1 MKHAQSGRAMAGLI
15 VAAAVMAVGTVI
27 LFGSPQGRSMFGAQ
41 TGGSPRADGKGETI
55 VGAAKYRALDARC
68 INNLS
73 QLRMAIQIATDPVE
87 GTRPVT
93 LDEVRLGADF
103 KKCPVGEEPYEYNPE
118 EGTVKCNHPGHQK
131 H

>member
-1 MKHAQSGRAMAGLI
+1 
-15 VAAAVMAVGTVI
+15 
-27 LFGSPQGRSMFGAQ
+27 MFGAE

-55 VGAAKYRALDARC
+55 VGAAKYRALDAKC

-87 GTRPVT
+87 GTRPTT
-93 LDEVRLGADF
+93 LDEVRLGTEF
-103 KKCPVGEEPYEYNPE
+103 KMCPVGEIAYEYNAE
-118 EGTVKCNHPGHQK
+118 EGTVKCTHPGHQK